1 MNSWGIGQQQFIY
14 TGSATVSPVQVRS
27 LPTDNSYTCSV
38 AGVYTDVSPYRQS
51 DSKFTSA
58 LTLGSPPILSNAL
71 STFLNMVQVVL
82 GIRSSDSVADSP
94 NSVSGGIQAGGS
106 EGDISAVEGASLP
119 AISVMGTSGALS
131 KTKENENTVEAK
143 AGGKLAGGESMPEA
157 IPILGGL
164 GALWL
169 VLVVGI
175 MGVRRSPR

>member
-1 MNSWGIGQQQFIY
+1 M
-14 TGSATVSPVQVRS
+14 RS
-27 LPTDNSYTCSV
+27 LPTDNTYTCSV

-82 GIRSSDSVADSP
+82 GIRSSDGVADSP
-94 NSVSGGIQAGGS
+94 NSVSGGIQAGGRES
-106 EGDISAVEGASLP
+106 DISAVEGASLS

-143 AGGKLAGGESMPEA
+143 AGGKLAGGGSMPEA